1 MLPVFERN
9 KTLKKFI
16 LKRIYTA
23 FIVVLFVVALNFFII
38 KLAPGDPVNIMAGF
52 DNPSEEFKMAIRAKY
67 NLDKPL
73 ITQFFTYIYRLV
85 QGDLGESYY
94 SNQPVTSLIA
104 ERMGASLLLSG
115 TSAILAFVIG
125 TLLGLTAG
133 KKENRWQD
141 KVLSAGTYVANAM
154 PSFWLGMM
162 LIFVFASHLGW
173 LPTQGMYTLRE
184 NYTGLAR
191 YIDLGKH
198 LILPVITLVIVQ
210 IPGYFRIT
218 KSSVIQVMTDDY
230 VTTFRVT
237 GMSEQKIFT
246 KYVLKNAILP
256 VITLFGINLAYI
268 VAGSTLVETV
278 FSWQGIGILMYTAIS
293 KRDYNVL
300 MGTYLIIAVS
310 VAVFMI
316 LVDLIYAKLD
326 SRIHYD

>member
-1 MLPVFERN
+1 M
-9 KTLKKFI
+9 KKFI

-23 FIVVLFVVALNFFII
+23 FIVVLVVVALNFFII

-52 DNPSEEFKMAIRAKY
+52 DNPNEEFKMAVRAKY

-94 SNQPVTSLIA
+94 SSRPVTELLA

-115 TSAILAFVIG
+115 TSAVLAFIIG
-125 TLLGLTAG
+125 TVLGLTAG
-133 KKENRWQD
+133 KKEDSMQD

-154 PSFWLGMM
+154 PSFWLGLM
-162 LIFVFASHLGW
+162 LIFVFASRLGW
-173 LPTQGMYTLRE
+173 LPTQGMYSLRE
-184 NYTGLAR
+184 NYTGIAR

-198 LILPVITLVIVQ
+198 LILPVTTLVLVQ
-210 IPGYFRIT
+210 IQGYFRIT
-218 KSSVIQVMTDDY
+218 RSSVIQVMADDY
-230 VTTFRVT
+230 ITTFRVT
-237 GMSEQKIFT
+237 GMSEKKIYM

-256 VITLFGINLAYI
+256 VVTLFGINVAYI

-278 FSWQGIGILMYTAIS
+278 FSWQGIGILMYTAIA

-310 VAVFMI
+310 VAFFMI
-316 LVDLIYAKLD
+316 LVDVIYAKLD
-326 SRIHYD
+326 PRIHYE

>member
-1 MLPVFERN
+1 M
-9 KTLKKFI
+9 KKFI

-23 FIVVLFVVALNFFII
+23 FIVVLVVVTLNFFII

-52 DNPSEEFKMAIRAKY
+52 DNPNEEFKMAIRAKY

-94 SNQPVTSLIA
+94 SSRPVTELLA

-115 TSAILAFVIG
+115 TSAVLAFLIG
-125 TLLGLTAG
+125 TVLGLIAG
-133 KKENRWQD
+133 KKEDSIQD

-154 PSFWLGMM
+154 PSFWLGLM
-162 LIFVFASHLGW
+162 LIFVFASRLGW
-173 LPTQGMYTLRE
+173 LPTQGMYSLRE
-184 NYTGLAR
+184 NYTGIAR
-191 YIDLGKH
+191 YMDLGKH
-198 LILPVITLVIVQ
+198 MILPVMTLILVQ

-218 KSSVIQVMTDDY
+218 RSSVIQVMADDY
-230 VTTFRVT
+230 ITTFRVT
-237 GMSEQKIFT
+237 GMSEKKIYM

-256 VITLFGINLAYI
+256 VVTLFGINVAYI

-278 FSWQGIGILMYTAIS
+278 FSWQGIGILMYTAIA

-310 VAVFMI
+310 VAFFMI
-316 LVDLIYAKLD
+316 LVDVVYAKLD
-326 SRIHYD
+326 PRIHYE

>member
-1 MLPVFERN
+1 M
-9 KTLKKFI
+9 KKFI

-23 FIVVLFVVALNFFII
+23 FIVVLVVVALNFFII

-52 DNPSEEFKMAIRAKY
+52 DNPNEEFKMAVRAKY

-94 SNQPVTSLIA
+94 SSRPVTELLA

-115 TSAILAFVIG
+115 TSAVLAFIIG
-125 TLLGLTAG
+125 TVLGLTAG
-133 KKENRWQD
+133 KKEDSMQD
-141 KVLSAGTYVANAM
+141 KVLSAGPYVANAM
-154 PSFWLGMM
+154 PSFWLGLM
-162 LIFVFASHLGW
+162 LIFVFASRLGW
-173 LPTQGMYTLRE
+173 LPTQGMYSLRE
-184 NYTGLAR
+184 NYTGIAR

-198 LILPVITLVIVQ
+198 LILPVTTLVLVQ

-218 KSSVIQVMTDDY
+218 RSSVIQVMADDY
-230 VTTFRVT
+230 ITTFRVT
-237 GMSEQKIFT
+237 GMSEKKIYM

-256 VITLFGINLAYI
+256 VVTLFGINVAYI

-278 FSWQGIGILMYTAIS
+278 FSWQGIGILMYTAIA

-310 VAVFMI
+310 VAFFMI
-316 LVDLIYAKLD
+316 LVDVIYAKLD
-326 SRIHYD
+326 PRIHYE

>member
-1 MLPVFERN
+1 M
-9 KTLKKFI
+9 KKFI

-23 FIVVLFVVALNFFII
+23 FIVVLVVVALNFFII

-52 DNPSEEFKMAIRAKY
+52 DNPNEEFKMAVRAKY

-73 ITQFFTYIYRLV
+73 ITQFFTYIYRL
-85 QGDLGESYY
+85 GDLGESYY
-94 SNQPVTSLIA
+94 SSRPVTELLA

-115 TSAILAFVIG
+115 TSAVLAFIIG
-125 TLLGLTAG
+125 TVLGLTAG
-133 KKENRWQD
+133 KKEDSMQD

-154 PSFWLGMM
+154 PSFWLGLM
-162 LIFVFASHLGW
+162 LIFVFASRLGW
-173 LPTQGMYTLRE
+173 LPTQGMYSLRE
-184 NYTGLAR
+184 NYTGIAR

-198 LILPVITLVIVQ
+198 LILPVTTLVLVQ

-218 KSSVIQVMTDDY
+218 RSSVIQVMADDY
-230 VTTFRVT
+230 ITTFRVT
-237 GMSEQKIFT
+237 GMSEKKIYM

-256 VITLFGINLAYI
+256 VVTLFGINVAYI

-278 FSWQGIGILMYTAIS
+278 FSWQGIGILMYTAIA

-310 VAVFMI
+310 VAFFMI
-316 LVDLIYAKLD
+316 LVDVIYAKLD
-326 SRIHYD
+326 PRIHYE

>member
-1 MLPVFERN
+1 M
-9 KTLKKFI
+9 KKFI

-23 FIVVLFVVALNFFII
+23 FIVVLVVVALNFFII

-52 DNPSEEFKMAIRAKY
+52 DNPNEEFKMAVRAKY

-94 SNQPVTSLIA
+94 SSRPVTELLA

-115 TSAILAFVIG
+115 TSAVLAFIIG
-125 TLLGLTAG
+125 TVLGLTAG
-133 KKENRWQD
+133 KKEDSMQD

-154 PSFWLGMM
+154 PSFWLGLM
-162 LIFVFASHLGW
+162 LIFVFASRLGW
-173 LPTQGMYTLRE
+173 LPTQGMYSLRE
-184 NYTGLAR
+184 NYTGIAR

-198 LILPVITLVIVQ
+198 LILPVTTLVLVQ

-218 KSSVIQVMTDDY
+218 RSSVIQVMADDY
-230 VTTFRVT
+230 ITTFRVT
-237 GMSEQKIFT
+237 GMSEKKIYM
-246 KYVLKNAILP
+246 KYILKNAILP
-256 VITLFGINLAYI
+256 VVTLFGINVAYI

-278 FSWQGIGILMYTAIS
+278 FSWQGIGILMYTAIA

-310 VAVFMI
+310 VAFFMI
-316 LVDLIYAKLD
+316 LVDVIYAKLD
-326 SRIHYD
+326 PRIHYE

>member
-1 MLPVFERN
+1 M
-9 KTLKKFI
+9 KKFI

-23 FIVVLFVVALNFFII
+23 FIVVLVVVALNFFII

-52 DNPSEEFKMAIRAKY
+52 DNPNEEFKMAVRAKY

-94 SNQPVTSLIA
+94 SSRPVTELLA

-115 TSAILAFVIG
+115 TSAVLAFIIG
-125 TLLGLTAG
+125 TVLGLTAG
-133 KKENRWQD
+133 KKEDSMQD

-154 PSFWLGMM
+154 PSFWLGLM
-162 LIFVFASHLGW
+162 LIFVFASRLGW
-173 LPTQGMYTLRE
+173 LPTQGMYSLRE
-184 NYTGLAR
+184 NYTGIAR

-198 LILPVITLVIVQ
+198 LILPVTTLVLVQ

-218 KSSVIQVMTDDY
+218 RSSVIQVMADDY
-230 VTTFRVT
+230 ITTFRVT
-237 GMSEQKIFT
+237 GMSEKNIYM

-256 VITLFGINLAYI
+256 VVTLFGINVAYI

-278 FSWQGIGILMYTAIS
+278 FSWQGIGILMYTAIA

-310 VAVFMI
+310 VAFFMI
-316 LVDLIYAKLD
+316 LVDVIYAKLD
-326 SRIHYD
+326 PRIHYE

>member
-1 MLPVFERN
+1 M
-9 KTLKKFI
+9 KKFI

-23 FIVVLFVVALNFFII
+23 FIVVLVVVALNFFII

-52 DNPSEEFKMAIRAKY
+52 DNPNEEFKMAVRAKY

-94 SNQPVTSLIA
+94 SSRPVTELLA

-115 TSAILAFVIG
+115 TSAVLAFIIG
-125 TLLGLTAG
+125 TVLGLTAG
-133 KKENRWQD
+133 KKEDSMQD

-154 PSFWLGMM
+154 PSFWLGLM
-162 LIFVFASHLGW
+162 LIFVFASRLGW
-173 LPTQGMYTLRE
+173 LPTQGMYSLRE
-184 NYTGLAR
+184 NYTGIAR

-198 LILPVITLVIVQ
+198 LILPVTTLVLVQ

-218 KSSVIQVMTDDY
+218 RSSVIQVMADDY
-230 VTTFRVT
+230 ITTFRVT
-237 GMSEQKIFT
+237 GMSEKKIYM
-246 KYVLKNAILP
+246 KYVLKNEILP
-256 VITLFGINLAYI
+256 VVTLFGINVAYI

-278 FSWQGIGILMYTAIS
+278 FSWQGIGILMYTAIA

-310 VAVFMI
+310 VAFFMI
-316 LVDLIYAKLD
+316 LVDVIYAKLD
-326 SRIHYD
+326 PRIHYE

>member
-1 MLPVFERN
+1 M
-9 KTLKKFI
+9 KKFI

-23 FIVVLFVVALNFFII
+23 FIVVLVVVALNFFII

-52 DNPSEEFKMAIRAKY
+52 DNPNEEFKMAVRAKY

-85 QGDLGESYY
+85 QGDLSESYY
-94 SNQPVTSLIA
+94 SSRPVTELLA

-115 TSAILAFVIG
+115 TSAVLAFIIG
-125 TLLGLTAG
+125 TVLGLTAG
-133 KKENRWQD
+133 KKEDSMQD

-154 PSFWLGMM
+154 PSFWLGLM
-162 LIFVFASHLGW
+162 LIFVFASRLGW
-173 LPTQGMYTLRE
+173 LPTQGMYSLRE
-184 NYTGLAR
+184 NYTGIAR

-198 LILPVITLVIVQ
+198 LILPVTTLVLVQ

-218 KSSVIQVMTDDY
+218 RSSVIQVMADDY
-230 VTTFRVT
+230 ITTFRVT
-237 GMSEQKIFT
+237 GMSEKKIYM

-256 VITLFGINLAYI
+256 VVTLFGINVAYI

-278 FSWQGIGILMYTAIS
+278 FSWQGIGILMYTAIA

-310 VAVFMI
+310 VAFFMI
-316 LVDLIYAKLD
+316 LVDVIYAKLD
-326 SRIHYD
+326 PRIHYE

>member
-1 MLPVFERN
+1 M
-9 KTLKKFI
+9 KKFI

-23 FIVVLFVVALNFFII
+23 FIVVLVVVALNFFIM

-52 DNPSEEFKMAIRAKY
+52 DNPNEEFKMAVRAKY

-94 SNQPVTSLIA
+94 SSRPVTELLA

-115 TSAILAFVIG
+115 TSAVLAFIIG
-125 TLLGLTAG
+125 TVLGLTAG
-133 KKENRWQD
+133 KKEDSMQD

-154 PSFWLGMM
+154 PSFWLGLM
-162 LIFVFASHLGW
+162 LIFVFASRLGW
-173 LPTQGMYTLRE
+173 LPTQGMYSLRE
-184 NYTGLAR
+184 NYTGIAR

-198 LILPVITLVIVQ
+198 LILPVTTLVLVQ

-218 KSSVIQVMTDDY
+218 RSSVIQVMADDY
-230 VTTFRVT
+230 ITTFRVT
-237 GMSEQKIFT
+237 GMSEKKIYM

-256 VITLFGINLAYI
+256 VVTLFGINVAYI

-278 FSWQGIGILMYTAIS
+278 FSWQGIGILMYTAIA

-310 VAVFMI
+310 VAFFMI
-316 LVDLIYAKLD
+316 LVDVIYAKLD
-326 SRIHYD
+326 PRIHYE

>member
-1 MLPVFERN
+1 M
-9 KTLKKFI
+9 KKFI

-23 FIVVLFVVALNFFII
+23 FIVALVVVDLNFFII

-52 DNPSEEFKMAIRAKY
+52 DNPNEEFKMAVRAKY

-94 SNQPVTSLIA
+94 SSRPVTELLA

-115 TSAILAFVIG
+115 TSAVLAFIIG
-125 TLLGLTAG
+125 TVLGLTAG
-133 KKENRWQD
+133 KKEDSMQD

-154 PSFWLGMM
+154 PSFWLGLM
-162 LIFVFASHLGW
+162 LIFVFASRLGW
-173 LPTQGMYTLRE
+173 LPTQGMYSLRE
-184 NYTGLAR
+184 NYTGIAR

-198 LILPVITLVIVQ
+198 LILPVTTLVLVQ

-218 KSSVIQVMTDDY
+218 RSSVIQVMADHY
-230 VTTFRVT
+230 ITTFRVT
-237 GMSEQKIFT
+237 GMSEKKIYM

-256 VITLFGINLAYI
+256 VVTLFGINVAYI

-278 FSWQGIGILMYTAIS
+278 FSWQGIGILMYTAIA

-310 VAVFMI
+310 VAFFMI
-316 LVDLIYAKLD
+316 LVDVIYAKLD
-326 SRIHYD
+326 PRIHYE

>member
-1 MLPVFERN
+1 M
-9 KTLKKFI
+9 KKFI

-23 FIVVLFVVALNFFII
+23 FIVVLVVVALNFFII

-52 DNPSEEFKMAIRAKY
+52 DNPNEEFKMAVRAKY

-94 SNQPVTSLIA
+94 SSRPVTELLA

-115 TSAILAFVIG
+115 TSAVLAFIIG
-125 TLLGLTAG
+125 TVLGLTAG
-133 KKENRWQD
+133 KKEDSMQD

-154 PSFWLGMM
+154 PSFWLGLM
-162 LIFVFASHLGW
+162 LIFVFASRLGW
-173 LPTQGMYTLRE
+173 LPTQGMYSLRE
-184 NYTGLAR
+184 NYTGIAK

-198 LILPVITLVIVQ
+198 LILPVTTLVLVQ

-218 KSSVIQVMTDDY
+218 RSSVIQVMADDY
-230 VTTFRVT
+230 ITTFRVT
-237 GMSEQKIFT
+237 GMSEKKIYM

-256 VITLFGINLAYI
+256 VVTLFGINVAYI

-278 FSWQGIGILMYTAIS
+278 FSWQGIGILMYTAIA

-310 VAVFMI
+310 VAFFMI
-316 LVDLIYAKLD
+316 LVDVIYAKLD
-326 SRIHYD
+326 PRIHYE

>member
-1 MLPVFERN
+1 M
-9 KTLKKFI
+9 KKFI

-23 FIVVLFVVALNFFII
+23 FIVVLVVVALNFFII

-52 DNPSEEFKMAIRAKY
+52 DNPNEEFKMAIRAKY

-94 SNQPVTSLIA
+94 SSRPVTELLA
-104 ERMGASLLLSG
+104 ERMSASLLLSG
-115 TSAILAFVIG
+115 TSAVLAFIIG
-125 TLLGLTAG
+125 TVLGLTAG
-133 KKENRWQD
+133 KKEDSMQD

-154 PSFWLGMM
+154 PSFWLGLM
-162 LIFVFASHLGW
+162 LIFVFASRLGW
-173 LPTQGMYTLRE
+173 LPTQGMYSLRE
-184 NYTGLAR
+184 NYTGIAR

-198 LILPVITLVIVQ
+198 LILPVTTLVLVQ

-218 KSSVIQVMTDDY
+218 RSSVIQVMADDY
-230 VTTFRVT
+230 ITTFRVT
-237 GMSEQKIFT
+237 GMSEKKIYM

-256 VITLFGINLAYI
+256 VVTLFGINVAYI

-278 FSWQGIGILMYTAIS
+278 FSWQGIGILMYTAIA

-310 VAVFMI
+310 VAFFMI
-316 LVDLIYAKLD
+316 LVDVIYAKLD
-326 SRIHYD
+326 PRIHYE

>member
-1 MLPVFERN
+1 M
-9 KTLKKFI
+9 KKFI
-16 LKRIYTA
+16 LKRIYTD
-23 FIVVLFVVALNFFII
+23 FIVVLVVVALNFFII

-52 DNPSEEFKMAIRAKY
+52 DNPNEEFKMAVRAKY

-94 SNQPVTSLIA
+94 SSRPVTELLA

-115 TSAILAFVIG
+115 TSAVLAFIIG
-125 TLLGLTAG
+125 TVLGLTAG
-133 KKENRWQD
+133 KKEDSMQD

-154 PSFWLGMM
+154 PSFWLGLM
-162 LIFVFASHLGW
+162 LIFVFASRLGW
-173 LPTQGMYTLRE
+173 LPTQGMYSLRE
-184 NYTGLAR
+184 NYTGIAR

-198 LILPVITLVIVQ
+198 LILPVTTLVLVQ

-218 KSSVIQVMTDDY
+218 RSSVIQVMADDY
-230 VTTFRVT
+230 ITTFRVT
-237 GMSEQKIFT
+237 GMSEKKIYM

-256 VITLFGINLAYI
+256 VVTLFGINVAYI

-278 FSWQGIGILMYTAIS
+278 FSWQGIGILMYTAIA

-310 VAVFMI
+310 VAFFMI
-316 LVDLIYAKLD
+316 LVDVIYAKLD
-326 SRIHYD
+326 PRIHYE

>member
-1 MLPVFERN
+1 M
-9 KTLKKFI
+9 KKFI

-23 FIVVLFVVALNFFII
+23 FIVVVVVVALNFFII

-52 DNPSEEFKMAIRAKY
+52 DNPNEEFKMAVRAKY

-94 SNQPVTSLIA
+94 SSRPVTELLA

-115 TSAILAFVIG
+115 TSAVLAFIIG
-125 TLLGLTAG
+125 TVLGLTAG
-133 KKENRWQD
+133 KKEDSMQD

-154 PSFWLGMM
+154 PSFWLGLM
-162 LIFVFASHLGW
+162 LIFVFASRLGW
-173 LPTQGMYTLRE
+173 LPTQGMYSLRE
-184 NYTGLAR
+184 NYTGIAR

-198 LILPVITLVIVQ
+198 LILPVTTLVLVQ

-218 KSSVIQVMTDDY
+218 RSSVIQVMADDY
-230 VTTFRVT
+230 ITTFRVT
-237 GMSEQKIFT
+237 GMSEKKIYM

-256 VITLFGINLAYI
+256 VVTLFGINVAYI

-278 FSWQGIGILMYTAIS
+278 FSWQGIGILMYTAIA

-310 VAVFMI
+310 VAFFMI
-316 LVDLIYAKLD
+316 LVDVIYAKLD
-326 SRIHYD
+326 PRIHYE